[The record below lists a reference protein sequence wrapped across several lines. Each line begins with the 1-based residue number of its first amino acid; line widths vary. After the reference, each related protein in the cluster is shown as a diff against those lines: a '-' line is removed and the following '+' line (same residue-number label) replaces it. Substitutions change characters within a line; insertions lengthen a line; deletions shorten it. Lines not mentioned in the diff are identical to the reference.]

1 MINFPDPG
9 AACARLPY
17 PHGPAASALFA
28 FAGSLGL
35 ACDYRPEHFYPS
47 LLGTIHMVRI
57 RLLLTATERAAPH
70 LEPEASALADAFDR
84 DCVVLR
90 KLPTGI
96 RTFSLYVS
104 SGAGPRRWYEGYL
117 HRHGPAG
124 VSLFYSAQTG
134 TGPAWRFGDGPLEA
148 VPCPPE
154 LVR

>member
-1 MINFPDPG
+1 MITFPDPG

-35 ACDYRPEHFYPS
+35 ACDYRPERFYQS
-47 LLGTIHMVRI
+47 LLGTIHMARI
-57 RLLLTATERAAPH
+57 RLLLTATDRPAPH
-70 LEPEASALADAFDR
+70 LVSEVSALADAFDR

-90 KLPTGI
+90 KLPTGL

-104 SGAGPRRWYEGYL
+104 AGAGPRCWFEGYL
-117 HRHGPAG
+117 HRHEPAG
-124 VSLFYSAQTG
+124 VSLFYPEQTD
-134 TGPAWRFGDGPLEA
+134 TAPAWRFGDGPLAA

-154 LVR
+154 RIR